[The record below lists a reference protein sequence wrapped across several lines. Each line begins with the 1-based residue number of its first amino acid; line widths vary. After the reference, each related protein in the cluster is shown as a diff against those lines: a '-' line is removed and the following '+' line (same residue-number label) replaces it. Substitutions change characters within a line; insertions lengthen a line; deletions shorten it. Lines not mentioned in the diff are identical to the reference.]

1 MPQGQSK
8 GHSRTDVSSTKIP
21 HQIPT
26 TFAEMGLNENTLKS
40 VLLKGFETPTPIQAQ
55 SIPLVLEGYDLLAQA
70 QTGTGKTA
78 AFALPVLSKM
88 DTEAKGIQIV
98 VLTPTRELAQQVAI
112 EFEQLGKCQNAKVAT
127 IVGGKSYTL
136 QRQQLKTAC
145 TLVAT
150 PGRLHDLLRTNSI
163 ANFAPTV
170 IILDEADRMLDMG
183 FSEDL
188 EAILEFLP
196 EDRQTLLFS
205 ATFPR
210 SIMQLSKKMQKA
222 DRKIIQIE
230 SKRETNEN
238 IEQQFIVM
246 KSQDREEA
254 LFRWIDYEQPQK
266 AILFCEMKRDADHVG
281 AILARRGY
289 LVRILHGDTE
299 QRRREE
305 IMRSF
310 RTDRKSFLVATDIAA
325 RGLDVLDV
333 THVINFQL
341 PRHIESYV
349 HRVGRTGRAGQSGN
363 AISFVSPS
371 EVRNLDRISKITQT
385 EIKKI
390 KIPTLTQ
397 LREKAIEKLMEQ
409 IREVPLD
416 ETINYDLSPYL
427 QDQTQEVLTKK
438 LIQMHLGERFFT
450 GVESIEMAARP
461 AGKPMQ
467 QGGRPQQRSF
477 EGRSQQYG
485 ERSRSGGSAGGRG
498 EGRGEGRRNS
508 NFEAREGGRRNPNFE
523 AREGGRRNSNF
534 EQREEGG
541 FRKPSFESREEASP
555 RRSSGFEPREGG
567 RRNPNFESG
576 GEAAGR
582 KSQFESFRGTGEPR
596 KRSFDNESSRGGD
609 HFKAGRKSFEGG
621 EAVPKR
627 RDRSDERS
635 ERGEGARRPSQS
647 EDAPKRDRTFA
658 RKSNFKTRSK

>member
-1 MPQGQSK
+1 MPQGNSQ
-8 GHSRTDVSSTKIP
+8 GNSRPEGSSTKT
-21 HQIPT
+21 HQPIPT
-26 TFAEMGLNENTLKS
+26 TFAEMGLSENTLKS
-40 VLLKGFETPTPIQAQ
+40 VLLKGFETPTPIQVQ
-55 SIPLVLEGYDLLAQA
+55 SIPLILEGYDLLAQA

-88 DTEAKGIQIV
+88 DPDAKGIQIV
-98 VLTPTRELAQQVAI
+98 VLTPTRELAQQVSV

-127 IVGGKSYTL
+127 VVGGKSYMQ
-136 QRQQLKTAC
+136 QRQQIKTAC

-163 ANFAPTV
+163 ANFSPNV

-196 EDRQTLLFS
+196 EERQTLLFS

-210 SIMQLSKKMQKA
+210 SIMQLSKKMQKN

-238 IEQQFIVM
+238 IEQQYILM

-266 AILFCEMKRDADHVG
+266 TILFCEMKRDADHVG

-305 IMRSF
+305 IMKSF

-333 THVINFQL
+333 THVINFHL

-349 HRVGRTGRAGQSGN
+349 HRVGRTGRAGQAGK
-363 AISFVSPS
+363 AISFVAPS
-371 EVRNLDRISKITQT
+371 EVRSLERISKITQT
-385 EIKKI
+385 SIQKI
-390 KIPTLTQ
+390 KIPTLSQ
-397 LREKAIEKLMEQ
+397 LREKALEKLMEQ

-416 ETINYDLSPYL
+416 ETVNYDLTPYL
-427 QDQTQEVLTKK
+427 EDQSLEVLTKK

-450 GVESIEMAARP
+450 GVESIELVFKQP
-461 AGKPMQ
+461 ISKPPLS
-467 QGGRPQQRSF
+467 GRAPQ
-477 EGRSQQYG
+477 
-485 ERSRSGGSAGGRG
+485 RG
-498 EGRGEGRRNS
+498 
-508 NFEAREGGRRNPNFE
+508 F
-523 AREGGRRNSNF
+523 
-534 EQREEGG
+534 
-541 FRKPSFESREEASP
+541 
-555 RRSSGFEPREGG
+555 
-567 RRNPNFESG
+567 
-576 GEAAGR
+576 
-582 KSQFESFRGTGEPR
+582 
-596 KRSFDNESSRGGD
+596 
-609 HFKAGRKSFEGG
+609 
-621 EAVPKR
+621 
-627 RDRSDERS
+627 
-635 ERGEGARRPSQS
+635 
-647 EDAPKRDRTFA
+647 
-658 RKSNFKTRSK
+658 